1 MTHQTGPTPEQ
12 LAEAEAVLYHMVETV
27 DPGTGEVTRRRVE
40 TPLYSYYLTH
50 RAAHEA
56 ARAAYA
62 GAHQEAQSTPTGKR
76 TWPMLASTL
85 QLPVK
90 QAYDRWRAGGADKVE
105 RALAIL
111 ERGPSH
117 PAT

>member
-1 MTHQTGPTPEQ
+1 MTHQTEPSPEQ
-12 LAEAEAVLYHMVETV
+12 LAEAEAVLYHTVETA
-27 DPGTGEVTRRRVE
+27 DPGTGEVTRRPVE
-40 TPLYSYYLTH
+40 TPLYRDYLTH

-62 GAHQEAQSTPTGKR
+62 EAHHAAHSTPSGKR

-111 ERGPSH
+111 ARGPSR